1 MQIDALH
8 PTCTFV
14 YLPELEPLWGAIQL
28 LCNQE
33 KLTAACAS
41 LYTEQERQEWRKTY
55 PLLFETF
62 TQCPWVVNMMDFLL
76 DMPLDS
82 FSLDAYQEA
91 VLALP
96 PQQFLWRLLDL
107 EHVPQANMEDLT
119 RALSD
124 QMALERVFQWVADS
138 HISFLALSA
147 LVRHS
152 HTLIVQMFQ
161 LARDMKN
168 QALASA
174 LEQQTPQI
182 QALRRTILVGLETT
196 EPLELSQNMMG
207 KTFHNRG
214 PYQEYVFLPTYLMP
228 FRCARYFHTSGT
240 HKRQLLFLSLGQNR
254 RSQEDTVR
262 VLKALSDGKR
272 YEILNLLAKEG
283 PLRGLDIA
291 QRVSIATSTVSHH
304 MEQLKDS
311 GLITEEPVKNSKF
324 YGLNRNAM
332 EDFLHELHHDFLS
345 EE

>member
-1 MQIDALH
+1 MQIDALQ
-8 PTCTFV
+8 PTCMFV

-33 KLTAACAS
+33 KPTAACAS

-62 TQCPWVVNMMDFLL
+62 TQSPWVVNMMDFLL
-76 DMPLDS
+76 DMPLAS

-91 VLALP
+91 ILALP

-107 EHVPQANMEDLT
+107 ERVPQANMEDLT

-124 QMALERVFQWVADS
+124 HTALEQVFQWLADG

-152 HTLIVQMFQ
+152 RTLIVQMFQ
-161 LARDMKN
+161 LAHDMNN
-168 QALASA
+168 QVLASA
-174 LEQQTPQI
+174 LEQQAPHV
-182 QALRRTILVGLETT
+182 QALQRTIQEGLKTT
-196 EPLELSQNMMG
+196 DPLELSQNMMG

-240 HKRQLLFLSLGQNR
+240 HKRQLLFLSLGQSR
-254 RSQEDTVR
+254 RSQEDTIR

-272 YEILNLLAKEG
+272 YEILTLLAKEG
-283 PLRGLDIA
+283 PLRGMDIA

-311 GLITEEPVKNSKF
+311 GLITEEPVKSSKF

-332 EDFLHELHHDFLS
+332 AEFLHELHRDFLS
-345 EE
+345 QE

>member
-33 KLTAACAS
+33 KLTAACAG
-41 LYTEQERQEWRKTY
+41 LYTEQERQGWRNTY

-62 TQCPWVVNMMDFLL
+62 AQCPWVVNMMDFLL

-91 VLALP
+91 ILALP

-124 QMALERVFQWVADS
+124 QTALEQVFQWLTDS
-138 HISFLALSA
+138 RVSFLVLSA

-161 LARDMKN
+161 LARDMNN
-168 QALASA
+168 QTLASA
-174 LEQQTPQI
+174 LEQQTPRV
-182 QALRRTILVGLETT
+182 QALRRTILEGLETT

-240 HKRQLLFLSLGQNR
+240 HKRQLLFLALGQNR

-272 YEILNLLAKEG
+272 YEILTLLAKEG
-283 PLRGLDIA
+283 PLRGMDIA

-332 EDFLHELHHDFLS
+332 EEFLHELHRDFLS
-345 EE
+345 QE